1 MSRWFKNNWD
11 VLFEYL
17 VPLVIFGVAVII
29 ARSIVDSSGW
39 ASLGYVVGGLL
50 FAGIAAVI
58 FGLIALY
65 RSYKKS
71 SLSGYLRLFFI
82 FLPLIVFLF
91 FWFSVMFGVGL

>member
-1 MSRWFKNNWD
+1 MSRWFKNHWD

-17 VPLVIFGVAVII
+17 VPVIIFGVAVII
-29 ARSIVDSSGW
+29 ARSIVDSTGW

-65 RSYKKS
+65 RSYNKT
-71 SLSGYLRLFFI
+71 SLRGYLRLFLI
-82 FLPLIVFLF
+82 FLPLIIFAF
-91 FWFSVMFGVGL
+91 FWFSVYFGVA